1 VGDHA
6 VSTWLSVLVVI
17 VLILIE
23 GVFVAAEISL
33 VSLRESQVSALAAA
47 GPRGQ
52 RVARLVRDP
61 NRFLASVQIGVTLTA
76 LLSSAFGAITL
87 SSTLADALERA
98 GLSHTPAEVLGF
110 LVVTMLI
117 SFVTLVIG
125 ELAPKRIALQRAE
138 SVAQS
143 LAGPLDAVARISRP
157 VIWLLSLSTDAIVRV
172 FGGDPDTSRQAITD
186 EELRGLVAAHQSL
199 SGEER
204 KLIDD
209 VFSASERTVR
219 EVMVPRTEVEF
230 LESDQL
236 AARAAKQVLDQAH
249 SRYPVAA
256 DSYDDIVGFVHV
268 RDLYAVDRGSKSV
281 KVGDVA
287 RPVKLLPETKTVL
300 PAMAEMRREGHHL
313 AMVVDEYGGT
323 AGIVTLED
331 LIEEVVG
338 EIHDEYDEEDQQLRT
353 LRGGDLEVDGLL
365 NLEDFAEATGVTLP
379 DGHYETAAG
388 FVVASLGHLPRVGE
402 AVQVD
407 GARLTVTRV
416 DGRRVERLRVARIET
431 DSDTPAGEAA
441 AVD

>member
-1 VGDHA
+1 M
-6 VSTWLSVLVVI
+6 STWLSVLVVV
-17 VLILIE
+17 VLILVE

-33 VSLRESQVSALAAA
+33 ISLRESQVNALAEA

-87 SSTLADALERA
+87 SRTLARALRRA
-98 GLSHTPAEVLGF
+98 GLGNTLAEVVGF
-110 LVVTMLI
+110 LVVTLLI

-125 ELAPKRIALQRAE
+125 ELAPKRIALQRAQ
-138 SVAQS
+138 SVAQTLS
-143 LAGPLDAVARISRP
+143 GPLDVVARVSRP
-157 VIWLLSLSTDAIVRV
+157 VIWLLSRSTDAVVRV
-172 FGGDPDTSRQAITD
+172 FGGDPGTSRQAITD

-219 EVMVPRTEVEF
+219 EVMVPRTEVQF
-230 LESDQL
+230 LEADQL
-236 AARAAKQVLDQAH
+236 AVRAAKKVLDQPH

-256 DSYDDIVGFVHV
+256 ESYDDIVGFVHV
-268 RDLYAVDRGSKSV
+268 RDLYAVDRRSKTV
-281 KVGDVA
+281 HVGDVA
-287 RPVKLLPETKTVL
+287 RPVKLLPETKAVL

-313 AMVVDEYGGT
+313 AIVVDEYGGT

-338 EIHDEYDEEDQQLRT
+338 EIRDEYDEQAQQLRT

-365 NLEDFAEATGVTLP
+365 NLEDFAEVTGVALP

-388 FVVASLGHLPRVGE
+388 FVVAALGHVPRVGE
-402 AVQVD
+402 AVVT
-407 GARLTVTRV
+407 GRTRLTVTRV
-416 DGRRVERLRVARIET
+416 DGRRVERLRVARTEPAT
-431 DSDTPAGEAA
+431 DVPAEEPVADG
-441 AVD
+441 